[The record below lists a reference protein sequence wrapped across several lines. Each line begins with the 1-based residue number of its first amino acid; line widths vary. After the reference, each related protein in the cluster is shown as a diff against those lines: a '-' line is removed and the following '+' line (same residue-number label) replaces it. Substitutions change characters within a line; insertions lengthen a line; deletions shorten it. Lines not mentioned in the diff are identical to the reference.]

1 MNKTEFMQKLFKFL
15 TTLKQIIAVVVRTA
29 DTCYNKLPLDK
40 INSFLADKK
49 IRINV
54 KSKIFKY
61 SLSGCIL
68 LLLIIAL
75 LPGKSENIATVSHP
89 SEQSPAEFQQV
100 SQSIPIRSTSGGQVV
115 KKSSPDTTFIPAE
128 TTSATASPKVT
139 LKKETVAEAAQ
150 RMSVTTAIEESR
162 CDVIKYLLDN
172 NKIKIDQIV
181 IPGSAYVAR
190 GMKPNDYLQ
199 PEEPASG
206 DTMLM
211 NAVRLKNY
219 KVVEFLLSQGAN
231 VNALNQFNMSALH
244 IAVQLNDVKLCEML
258 LKNTT
263 VAVINKRNT
272 LDETPL
278 LTAVRNNSKPVIKLL
293 LSRKAKVPEKSGGK
307 LLVELIERNNIEM
320 AKILCENGADVS
332 YEVEQTSYRTG
343 SEIPVKAPITLAIKQ
358 NNPDLVKYLLEKGA
372 SATGKGG
379 NHSGFCDFVHIYVAS
394 LNRPDILPLLPYNP
408 RTTVRMLCY
417 AAYYGHIDVMK
428 FLLKQKHN
436 INQIAFFDDGNGRTE
451 ISSLL
456 FLVQRGSPLA
466 MAIAGRQYDAA
477 KLLLDNGADPKNID
491 IETYEARFRIKISN
505 PTVSGNVVDDTDWL
519 ERHFDWIMKWRAGY
533 CDTKFYELLAEY
545 GRQPQVM
552 DLFFAAALENSSLMD
567 KILKQDIKPPA
578 NVEDWVNY
586 ITAVRPPNALK
597 ILTLLFDK
605 SILSINL
612 QKSQFHHT
620 LLMNAITCE
629 CKYFGEPP
637 KIQVNKKDVVSFMLK
652 HGAKVNL
659 YADNANGKQSALYY
673 AISQKEDDI
682 IKRLL
687 EYNAKMP
694 HRDIDLL
701 LSGARGSLPEY
712 KYLFSNGVKISID
725 PERSFARQSIVSA
738 IGNEPYVIA
747 KLVIENCEDLN
758 IVPDGEKITLLDYI
772 EARVANKQIIKFM
785 REKGAKKY
793 SELKQDP
800 REQYK
805 LAESYMQSNG
815 VEKDLKMGVYWYRR
829 SAELGYAEAQ
839 YKLAECYRLG
849 NGVEKDLKQAEFWYR
864 KAAEQKHTQA
874 QLELNKWAT
883 LRERKSVV
891 CGSVLLPCEGE
902 SVGEYKERFRITSA
916 EYEENTG
923 RPLIDYFADG
933 AKAMVLKRRKFQIDN
948 GQEPDGVEVKG
959 KDGNIEI
966 YAERTKSNL

>member
-1 MNKTEFMQKLFKFL
+1 MNKTEFTKKALKFF
-15 TTLKQIIAVVVRTA
+15 TTLKQIIAVTVKNA
-29 DTCYNKLPLDK
+29 DKCYNKLPLDK

-49 IRINV
+49 IRIDV
-54 KSKIFKY
+54 KSRIFKY
-61 SLSGCIL
+61 SLSGGIF

-75 LPGKSENIATVSHP
+75 LPGKSENIATA
-89 SEQSPAEFQQV
+89 SPTHERASAEFQQV
-100 SQSIPIRSTSGGQVV
+100 SQAIPDKSTSSVQVV
-115 KKSSPDTTFIPAE
+115 KKSSSGTTFIPAE
-128 TTSATASPKVT
+128 KPSAAASTPKPTV
-139 LKKETVAEAAQ
+139 KKETVEEAAK
-150 RMSVTTAIEESR
+150 RLSTSSAIEESR

-172 NKIKIDQIV
+172 KKININQV
-181 IPGSAYVAR
+181 IIGGSADVAR
-190 GMKPNDYLQ
+190 GMRPNHYLRAD
-199 PEEPASG
+199 EPAPG

-211 NAVRLKNY
+211 HAVRLKNY
-219 KVVEFLLSQGAN
+219 KVVEFLLEQGAN

-244 IAVQLNDVKLCEML
+244 IAVQLNDINLCKML
-258 LKNTT
+258 LNNNT
-263 VAVINKRNT
+263 VINKKNI
-272 LDETPL
+272 LEETPL
-278 LTAVRNNSKPVIKLL
+278 LTAVRNNSMPVIKLL
-293 LSRKAKVPEKSGGK
+293 LSGKASVPEKAGGK

-343 SEIPVKAPITLAIKQ
+343 SEIPVKAPITLAVKQ

-379 NHSGFCDFVHIYVAS
+379 NYSGFCDFVHIYVAS
-394 LNRPDILPLLPYNP
+394 LNRPDILPLLSYNP

-417 AAYYGHIDVMK
+417 AAYYGHIDVMN

-451 ISSLL
+451 ISPLL

-491 IETYEARFRIKISN
+491 IETYERRFRIAISN
-505 PTVSGNVVDDTDWL
+505 PTVSGSVLNDTDWL
-519 ERHFDWIMKWRAGY
+519 ERDFDWVMKWRAGY

-545 GRQPQVM
+545 GRQPQGM
-552 DLFFAAALENSSLMD
+552 DLFFAAAVENSSLMD
-567 KILKQDIKPPA
+567 QILKQGVKSPE

-597 ILTLLFDK
+597 ILALLFDK
-605 SILSINL
+605 SILSVNL

-620 LLMNAITCE
+620 LLTNAITCE

-637 KIQVNKKDVVSFMLK
+637 KIQVNKKDVVSFLLK
-652 HGAKVNL
+652 YGANVNL
-659 YADNANGKQSALYY
+659 YANDSNGEQSALYY
-673 AISQKEDDI
+673 AISQKKDDI
-682 IKRLL
+682 IKTLL

-701 LSGARGSLPEY
+701 LSCAHGSLPEY
-712 KYLFSNGVKISID
+712 KYLFSKGVKISID
-725 PERSFARQSIVSA
+725 PERSFASQRIVSA
-738 IGNEPYVIA
+738 IANEPYVIA

-758 IVPDGEKITLLDYI
+758 IVPKGEKITLLDCI
-772 EARVANKQIIKFM
+772 ESRVENKQIIKFM
-785 REKGAKKY
+785 RGKGAKKY

-805 LAESYMQSNG
+805 LAESYMQGSG
-815 VEKDLKMGVYWYRR
+815 VQKDLQMAVYWYRR

-839 YKLAECYRLG
+839 YKLAECYRQG
-849 NGVEKDLKQAEFWYR
+849 KWVEKDVKQAEFWYR
-864 KAAEQKHTQA
+864 KAAEQKHAQA
-874 QLELNKWAT
+874 QLELNKWAA

-902 SVGEYKERFRITSA
+902 PLDEYRERFHITSA

-923 RPLIDYFADG
+923 APLLDYYADG
-933 AKAMVLKRRKFQIDN
+933 VKAIVIKRRKFQINN

-959 KDGNIEI
+959 KDGNVEI
-966 YAERTKSNL
+966 YAERTKSTP